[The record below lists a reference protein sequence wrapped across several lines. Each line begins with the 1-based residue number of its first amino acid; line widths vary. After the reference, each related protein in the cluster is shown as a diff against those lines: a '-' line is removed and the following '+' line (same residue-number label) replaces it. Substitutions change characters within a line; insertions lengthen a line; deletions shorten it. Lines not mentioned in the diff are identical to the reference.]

1 MAQSSR
7 YFGSAMTGPGPG
19 GSGFGGWVGVLLV
32 LVAFADKGQQPGERG
47 DRFAFLLGGE
57 RNVAGG
63 LQPQPGSDRTAAS
76 GGLGRWGGLG
86 GHDGNAPAD
95 VVKTSTSSCAMTCTG
110 SPAARALRVLSS
122 AKNEARGIRRWSRRP
137 ASSATA
143 RSTSTSPA
151 CSAAASSAPGKSNR
165 MPPRRHGRAVS
176 ATSPPGRSTLVQAAR
191 ISTMPSSSA
200 ASPAVARLAW
210 LGPLVY
216 SAFHFRTLPA
226 GLPSSRRVRTRPCAQ
241 DP

>member
-1 MAQSSR
+1 MARSSR
-7 YFGSAMTGPGPG
+7 YFGSAMTGPGPR
-19 GSGFGGWVGVLLV
+19 GSGFRGWVGVVLV

-57 RNVAGG
+57 RDVAGR

-86 GHDGNAPAD
+86 GHDRNAPASG
-95 VVKTSTSSCAMTCTG
+95 VKTSTSSCAMTCTG

-122 AKNEARGIRRWSRRP
+122 AKNEARGLGRWSRR
-137 ASSATA
+137 
-143 RSTSTSPA
+143 
-151 CSAAASSAPGKSNR
+151 
-165 MPPRRHGRAVS
+165 
-176 ATSPPGRSTLVQAAR
+176 
-191 ISTMPSSSA
+191 PSSSA

-216 SAFHFRTLPA
+216 LAFHFRTLPA

>member
-1 MAQSSR
+1 MARSSR
-7 YFGSAMTGPGPG
+7 YFGSAMTGPGPR
-19 GSGFGGWVGVLLV
+19 GSGFRGWVGVVLV

-57 RNVAGG
+57 RDVAGR

-86 GHDGNAPAD
+86 GHDRNAPASG
-95 VVKTSTSSCAMTCTG
+95 VKTSTSSCAMTCTG

-122 AKNEARGIRRWSRRP
+122 AKNEARGTSRSPRNP

-143 RSTSTSPA
+143 RSTSTSPT
-151 CSAAASSAPGKSNR
+151 CSAALSSAPGKSNR
-165 MPPRRHGRAVS
+165 MPPRRHGRAVTT
-176 ATSPPGRSTLVQAAR
+176 TSPPGRSTLVLAAR

-200 ASPAVARLAW
+200 ASPAVASFARLVRV
-210 LGPLVY
+210 VY
-216 SAFHFRTLPA
+216 LAFHLVTLPS
-226 GLPSSRRVRTRPCAQ
+226 GLPCSRRV
-241 DP
+241 